1 MVWKYAEKGKY
12 ERRGRK
18 KVEKRKKEIK
28 KIPISFPLLEKA
40 KVAMCFLATAQIEV
54 WPREKVDHLFSTE
67 CDPVVGLR
75 KKVNVEILLRYCF
88 CSKFLL
94 WYCLRI
100 TNLALIL

>member
-1 MVWKYAEKGKY
+1 MEICRKRKIRKE
-12 ERRGRK
+12 RK
-18 KVEKRKKEIK
+18 KKSREREKKKEIK
-28 KIPISFPLLEKA
+28 KIPISFPLLEKT

-54 WPREKVDHLFSTE
+54 WLREKVDHLFSTE